1 MRGLGHFLG
10 ILPHVGVGHGDAV
23 VVGVMDEEVRR
34 LAIEDQS
41 LGAILLNLHHEPIG
55 HPTVITVAEALSSHG
70 NGDGAIVHMANLKG
84 NLASGGHGA
93 EFFVAHGCYSIEL
106 LGLSI
111 AEKDA
116 MGCLHT
122 MVSLALLAHGLEHII
137 GPTDAGVPPPKHPL

>member
-23 VVGVMDEEVRR
+23 VVGIMDEEVRR
-34 LAIEDQS
+34 LAVEDQS

-55 HPTVITVAEALSSHG
+55 HLAVITVAEALSSHG

-93 EFFVAHGCYSIEL
+93 EFFVAHGCYSMRFSS
-106 LGLSI
+106 LSSLKPHGKASAKEGSRKARPHDPI
-111 AEKDA
+111 PTVTTPPTLAE
-116 MGCLHT
+116 
-122 MVSLALLAHGLEHII
+122 
-137 GPTDAGVPPPKHPL
+137 